1 MKNYV
6 QFNSV
11 NDLKI
16 IFPPKKDMKV
26 YHKSIDEDLKILDKK
41 NDIRNEI
48 IFL

>member
-16 IFPPKKDMKV
+16 IFPPKKDMLE
-26 YHKSIDEDLKILDKK
+26 YHKNINEVYENIKIKD
-41 NDIRNEI
+41 
-48 IFL
+48 